1 VRILVTGSDGY
12 IGAILA
18 PYLARAGHEV
28 VGLDSLLFA
37 DCTFGPEPERVETL
51 VKDIRDVRPED
62 LDGFDAVVHLAA
74 ISKVLAERD
83 IAELV
88 RKVVPGSEVT
98 FHRRDRP

>member
-1 VRILVTGSDGY
+1 
-12 IGAILA
+12 
-18 PYLARAGHEV
+18 
-28 VGLDSLLFA
+28 
-37 DCTFGPEPERVETL
+37 
-51 VKDIRDVRPED
+51 
-62 LDGFDAVVHLAA
+62 VVHLAA